1 MDYTWGIVVGKTV
14 GEKRVVEQRVV
25 EKRVVEKRVVEKRR
39 ERRFKPNQAVVIKVL
54 GLRPGPLVQ
63 ACILDISASG
73 MRLRSKVPVPCGVPV
88 SIEVNDTV
96 STGSVFR
103 CDPKEDSYEL
113 GIKVSE
119 TAPALKA

>member
-1 MDYTWGIVVGKTV
+1 M
-14 GEKRVVEQRVV
+14 EQ
-25 EKRVVEKRVVEKRR
+25 RR

-73 MRLRSKVPVPCGVPV
+73 MRLRSKLPIPCGMPV

-96 STGSVFR
+96 ATGRVSR
-103 CDPKEDSYEL
+103 CNPKEDSYEL

-119 TAPALKA
+119 IAPAARV

>member
-1 MDYTWGIVVGKTV
+1 
-14 GEKRVVEQRVV
+14 VEQRVV
-25 EKRVVEKRVVEKRR
+25 EQRR
-39 ERRFKPNQAVVIKVL
+39 EHRFKPNQAAVVKVL

-63 ACILDISASG
+63 ACVLDISASG
-73 MRLRSKVPVPCGVPV
+73 MRLRSSVPVPCGVQV

-96 STGSVFR
+96 ATGSVFR
-103 CDPKEDSYEL
+103 CDFKEDSYEL